1 MEEGSTMKIPEQ
13 INDISKSNVELALKF
28 AKISM
33 DSAEKLV
40 KLQIETARSAMEEN
54 AKSAKALSEARDL
67 NAANTLRMKLAETGV
82 EQAMSYARSVYE
94 VTTQTQGELAKL
106 FEERLQ
112 GLTKGMAGAM
122 DQAAAGAPPGSDFAV
137 NAMRSAMAAS
147 QAAMDAMTKAGKQMT
162 DMAQANFQAAASA
175 ATDAVKKTTGAKK

>member
-1 MEEGSTMKIPEQ
+1 MVKIPEQ
-13 INDISKSNVELALKF
+13 INEISKSNVEMALKF

-40 KLQIETARSAMEEN
+40 KLQIEAARAAMEEN
-54 AKSAKALSEARDL
+54 AKSAKALAETKDL
-67 NAANTLRMKLAETGV
+67 QAANALRMKLAESGV
-82 EQAMSYARSVYE
+82 EQAMAYAKSVYD
-94 VTTQTQGELAKL
+94 VTTHTQGELARL

-112 GLTKGMAGAM
+112 SLTKGMSGAF
-122 DQAAAGAPPGSDFAV
+122 DQATASAPPGADFAV

-162 DMAQANFQAAASA
+162 EMAQANFRTAASA
-175 ATDAVKKTTGAKK
+175 TTDAVKKTTGGGKKGS